1 MSDEQYNTKL
11 FAQRDAWYEES
22 KHQTMASLPD
32 FMEKLSKHQHD
43 YSSICYAIAA
53 AANAA
58 AHALDRGPSGGITG
72 FQAGGV
78 MWEFMSLWNGIKGPA
93 KLVRFE
99 NAIYPQYAEEFAGMT
114 IEYETF
120 EHIRKLAREHSEE
133 IEKNGGAVTSVYYH
147 MKSIAEGNAPF
158 GMRVKDK
165 R

>member
-1 MSDEQYNTKL
+1 MSDEQDNTKL
-11 FAQRDAWYEES
+11 FAQRDAWYAEA
-22 KHQTMASLPD
+22 KQQTMATLPA

-43 YSSICYAIAA
+43 YSSICYALAA
-53 AANAA
+53 AATGAA
-58 AHALDRGPSGGITG
+58 TALDRGPSGGITG
-72 FQAGGV
+72 FQAGAV
-78 MWEFMSLWNGIKGPA
+78 MWEFMSSWNGIKGPA
-93 KLVRFE
+93 KLVKFE

-120 EHIRKLAREHSEE
+120 EHIKKLAKERAVE
-133 IEKNGGAVTSVYYH
+133 IEKGDHAVGSVYYH